1 MRLLPNYPVFRPV
14 VSSIFLSTVI
24 LSTALP
30 STTHAEIVLGIELSP
45 ITCRLHPN
53 YASLRQCSE
62 GLPLVVNFFDTSFRG
77 QCSPQ
82 IKLNLSPLQEKV
94 VTKVIP
100 DPYMRQQLWQDYGV
114 CSGQSSSNYFRS
126 ITNLYST
133 LRLPPELS
141 NGSNLRVSHP
151 QFLKQMAGNNA
162 GMSIGSVR
170 LYCQSKTSKPAIL
183 THMAICY
190 NNNGKFTQCNT
201 PRPSNCPQIFFISR

>member
-1 MRLLPNYPVFRPV
+1 MRLLSYRPAFRPV
-14 VSSIFLSTVI
+14 VSSVL
-24 LSTALP
+24 LSTAILITAIP
-30 STTHAEIVLGIELSP
+30 ATANAEIVLGIELSP

-53 YASLRQCSE
+53 YANLRQCSE
-62 GLPLVVNFFDTSFRG
+62 GLPLAVNFFDTSFRG
-77 QCSPQ
+77 QCSSQ
-82 IKLNLSPLQEKV
+82 IKLNLPPLQEKV

-141 NGSNLRVSHP
+141 NGSNLRVSHTH
-151 QFLKQMAGNNA
+151 FLKQIAGNNA

-170 LYCQSKTSKPAIL
+170 LYCQSNASIPATL
-183 THMAICY
+183 THMVICY
-190 NNNGKFTQCNT
+190 NNNGKFTQCST
-201 PRPSNCPQIFFISR
+201 PRPSNCPRTFSISR